1 MVHNYYLYEKNGK
14 MSMIPWD
21 YNLAFGTLQ
30 DQTAGEVINQSID
43 NPIYQGKLSDRPM
56 FAWIVNNENYKK
68 MYHTYYKDFIS
79 RFMTSGRV
87 KTEITKTV
95 ELIAP
100 YVKKDP
106 TKFCTYEQ
114 FERGVEVLQTY
125 LELRTESI
133 ENQLAGNTGQIDASQ
148 LNIQDMG
155 VQMTDGDN

>member
-1 MVHNYYLYEKNGK
+1 
-14 MSMIPWD
+14 
-21 YNLAFGTLQ
+21 
-30 DQTAGEVINQSID
+30 
-43 NPIYQGKLSDRPM
+43 
-56 FAWIVNNENYKK
+56 

-79 RFMTSGRV
+79 HFMASGRV

-100 YVKKDP
+100 YVKKEP

>member
-1 MVHNYYLYEKNGK
+1 M
-14 MSMIPWD
+14 
-21 YNLAFGTLQ
+21 
-30 DQTAGEVINQSID
+30 
-43 NPIYQGKLSDRPM
+43 
-56 FAWIVNNENYKK
+56 
-68 MYHTYYKDFIS
+68 
-79 RFMTSGRV
+79 
-87 KTEITKTV
+87 

-133 ENQLAGNTGQIDASQ
+133 ENQLAGNTGQIDASR